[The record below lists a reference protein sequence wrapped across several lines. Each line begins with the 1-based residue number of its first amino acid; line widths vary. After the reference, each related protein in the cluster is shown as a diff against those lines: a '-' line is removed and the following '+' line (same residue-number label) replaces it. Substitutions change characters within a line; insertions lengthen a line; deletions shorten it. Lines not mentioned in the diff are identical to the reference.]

1 MCRARYCLLGR
12 VPISFI
18 FECQQT
24 NERAR
29 MDGEETFHF
38 TPRSFLVRVL
48 PKNGMKKKT
57 ASLLD
62 ISVHFQTFGEHN
74 SFSWYHDNL
83 TEAKALWLTVCRARY
98 WAVYLFHS
106 SSNASK
112 QMSVQEWMEKTFHFT
127 PRSFLVRVLPK
138 NGMSGMPLGK
148 MGLYLLELYG
158 TEYTR
163 PYCYC
168 TRWGETFFF
177 HCGFVVAS
185 SGFSNLICFERVFI
199 L

>member
-1 MCRARYCLLGR
+1 MTNSVQSAVLGR

-29 MDGEETFHF
+29 MDGEE
-38 TPRSFLVRVL
+38 
-48 PKNGMKKKT
+48 
-57 ASLLD
+57 
-62 ISVHFQTFGEHN
+62 
-74 SFSWYHDNL
+74 
-83 TEAKALWLTVCRARY
+83 
-98 WAVYLFHS
+98 
-106 SSNASK
+106 
-112 QMSVQEWMEKTFHFT
+112 TFHFT

-163 PYCYC
+163 PYCY
-168 TRWGETFFF
+168 TR
-177 HCGFVVAS
+177 
-185 SGFSNLICFERVFI
+185 
-199 L
+199 

>member
-1 MCRARYCLLGR
+1 MFKIKITNNFSGLTVCRARYWAMYLFH
-12 VPISFI
+12 SFS
-18 FECQQT
+18 
-24 NERAR
+24 NASKR
-29 MDGEETFHF
+29 MSVQEWMEKTFHF

-57 ASLLD
+57 ASLLG

-138 NGMSGMPLGK
+138 NGIIQ
-148 MGLYLLELYG
+148 
-158 TEYTR
+158 
-163 PYCYC
+163 
-168 TRWGETFFF
+168 
-177 HCGFVVAS
+177 
-185 SGFSNLICFERVFI
+185 N
-199 L
+199 